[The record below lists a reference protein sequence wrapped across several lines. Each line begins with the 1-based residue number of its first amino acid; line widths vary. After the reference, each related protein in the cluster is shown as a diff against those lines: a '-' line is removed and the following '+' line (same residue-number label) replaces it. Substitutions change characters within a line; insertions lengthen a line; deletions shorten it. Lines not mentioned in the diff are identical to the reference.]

1 MKPRK
6 PTKPVKANS
15 DDADNWTWRSSQG
28 APAGEWVDRSAPPPP
43 PPVRPV
49 PSPITKLPEVSTGGW
64 LVSSF
69 DLLSGTDVVE
79 DDLDSV
85 PMDLFDELFPPV
97 PTTDGDKAPK

>member
-6 PTKPVKANS
+6 PTTPVKSNS
-15 DDADNWTWRSSQG
+15 DDAENWTWRSSQG
-28 APAGEWVDRSAPPPP
+28 APAGEWVDRSVPPPRP
-43 PPVRPV
+43 PARPV

-85 PMDLFDELFPPV
+85 PMDLFDELFPTAPK
-97 PTTDGDKAPK
+97 PDGDIPPK